1 MNEIELIEELIEDFK
16 ALANDTDKWEW
27 FIDIKDNG
35 TVQMRLF
42 LDNDTTYIEFPTHE
56 DAEMLKFD
64 GYIGSGEGI
73 CNLLDA
79 LSVNYEVA

>member
-16 ALANDTDKWEW
+16 ALTNDADRWGW
-27 FIDIKDNG
+27 VVDIKDNG

-42 LDNDTTYIEFPTHE
+42 LDNDTTFIEFPTHE
-56 DAEMLKFD
+56 DAEILRFD
-64 GYIGSGEGI
+64 WYIGNSEGI

-79 LSVNYEVA
+79 LSINYEVA